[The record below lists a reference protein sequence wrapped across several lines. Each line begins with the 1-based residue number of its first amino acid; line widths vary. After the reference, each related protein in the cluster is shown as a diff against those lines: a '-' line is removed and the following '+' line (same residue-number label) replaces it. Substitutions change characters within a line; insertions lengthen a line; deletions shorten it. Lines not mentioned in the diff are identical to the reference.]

1 MANTSKKKKNEPIT
15 NCDKSIEVIA
25 NCENTSINIESL
37 IRTIRGQ
44 KVMVDFDLAM
54 LYGVQNKR
62 LNEQVKRNIVRFP
75 DDFMFQLTKEEWR
88 VLRSQIAHNRRT
100 IGTVPPVRYIESPY
114 QGPEV
119 RYDGGSI
126 YYLFDLPKEYQKE
139 GLKVKATL
147 DCYTFLHF
155 DEYVEVTVIAGYDYY
170 DAVLKQIEIAE

>member
-1 MANTSKKKKNEPIT
+1 MKKKLLFIVGAMLFMLVGTVLTACSSDNDVDTPNSSATGHSTRQKPKQVNFIKT
-15 NCDKSIEVIA
+15 VTDVGYLRCDKED
-25 NCENTSINIESL
+25 NT
-37 IRTIRGQ
+37 
-44 KVMVDFDLAM
+44 
-54 LYGVQNKR
+54 
-62 LNEQVKRNIVRFP
+62 
-75 DDFMFQLTKEEWR
+75 W
-88 VLRSQIAHNRRT
+88 
-100 IGTVPPVRYIESPY
+100 YIESPY

-155 DEYVEVTVIAGYDYY
+155 DEYVEVTIIVGYDYY

>member
-1 MANTSKKKKNEPIT
+1 MKKKLLFIVGVMLFMLVGTVLTACSSDNDVDTPNSSATGHSTRQKPKQVNFIKT
-15 NCDKSIEVIA
+15 VTDVGYLRCDKED
-25 NCENTSINIESL
+25 NT
-37 IRTIRGQ
+37 
-44 KVMVDFDLAM
+44 
-54 LYGVQNKR
+54 
-62 LNEQVKRNIVRFP
+62 
-75 DDFMFQLTKEEWR
+75 W
-88 VLRSQIAHNRRT
+88 
-100 IGTVPPVRYIESPY
+100 YIESPY

-155 DEYVEVTVIAGYDYY
+155 DEYVEVTIIVGYDYY

>member
-1 MANTSKKKKNEPIT
+1 MKKKCLFIVGAMLFMLVGTILTACSSDNDVDTPNSSATGHSTRQKPKQVNFIKT
-15 NCDKSIEVIA
+15 VTDVGYLRCDKED
-25 NCENTSINIESL
+25 NT
-37 IRTIRGQ
+37 
-44 KVMVDFDLAM
+44 
-54 LYGVQNKR
+54 
-62 LNEQVKRNIVRFP
+62 
-75 DDFMFQLTKEEWR
+75 W
-88 VLRSQIAHNRRT
+88 
-100 IGTVPPVRYIESPY
+100 YIESPY

-155 DEYVEVTVIAGYDYY
+155 DEYVEVTIIVGYDYY